1 MSIKMKESTQKSVA
15 TVVKMLMLRG
25 SRSHV
30 NDIAPTRANTKPRE
44 VRKTQ
49 RKWHRANSSV
59 GGCV

>member
-1 MSIKMKESTQKSVA
+1 MSIKVKETTQRSVA
-15 TVVKMLMLRG
+15 MLVKMPMLRG

-30 NDIAPTRANTKPRE
+30 NNTIPARANTKPME